1 MDIFSVGCS
10 LPIKSKHAF
19 SKNLVYFVEKV
30 SLVLEKSMHASC
42 QEGPGVLK
50 KGLGVWANAAYL
62 FEESKKSLLE
72 ECFSFSRR
80 VLTLFTRSFETYH
93 EYFFT
98 LHEESGPLFRWAY
111 SGYATTRQLL
121 RPEHCERVEVLQ
133 TVCITALPRSFW
145 LPQQKAPVTNFPMR

>member
-1 MDIFSVGCS
+1 MDIFSVGSS

-80 VLTLFTRSFETYH
+80 VSILFTRSFETYH
-93 EYFFT
+93 EYFF
-98 LHEESGPLFRWAY
+98 Y
-111 SGYATTRQLL
+111 S
-121 RPEHCERVEVLQ
+121 
-133 TVCITALPRSFW
+133 S
-145 LPQQKAPVTNFPMR
+145 